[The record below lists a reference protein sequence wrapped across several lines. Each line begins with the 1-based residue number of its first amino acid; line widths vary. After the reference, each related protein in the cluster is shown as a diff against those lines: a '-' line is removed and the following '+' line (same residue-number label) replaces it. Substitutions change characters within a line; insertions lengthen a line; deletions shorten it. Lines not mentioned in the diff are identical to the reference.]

1 MYIIITRDNCSFCD
15 MAKTMLR
22 DSNIAYTEY
31 NVQSGSSQWVLTLI
45 RQANHTTVP
54 QIFSSDGS
62 HIGGY
67 AELKNFIGTFSED
80 II

>member
-1 MYIIITRDNCSFCD
+1 MYTIITRDNCSFCD

-22 DSNIAYTEY
+22 DSNVAYTEY

-54 QIFSSDGS
+54 QIFASDGS

-67 AELKNFIGTFSED
+67 AELKKFIGTFAEGTF
-80 II
+80 

>member
-1 MYIIITRDNCSFCD
+1 

-22 DSNIAYTEY
+22 DSNVAYTEY

-45 RQANHTTVP
+45 KQAKHTTVP
-54 QIFSSDGS
+54 QIFASDGS

-67 AELKNFIGTFSED
+67 AELKKFIGTFAEGTF
-80 II
+80 

>member
-1 MYIIITRDNCSFCD
+1 MYTIITRDNCSFCD

-22 DSNIAYTEY
+22 DSNVAYTEY

-45 RQANHTTVP
+45 RQAKYTTVP
-54 QIFSSDGS
+54 QIFASDGS

-67 AELKNFIGTFSED
+67 AELKRFIGTFAEGAL
-80 II
+80 